1 MSSEDE
7 SKLKEKYGSFGTIT
21 SQLENVKL
29 SPDFFKKQSERNA
42 KRMKE
47 AKALRLSMQP
57 SWEHTQRVF
66 GRLKGE

>member
-1 MSSEDE
+1 MSSENG
-7 SKLKEKYGSFGTIT
+7 SRLKEKYGSFDTIT

-29 SPDFFKKQSERNA
+29 SPDFLQKQSERNA

>member
-1 MSSEDE
+1 MILQDI
-7 SKLKEKYGSFGTIT
+7 KVFNANNDTFT

-29 SPDFFKKQSERNA
+29 SPDFFKKQAERRA

>member
-47 AKALRLSMQP
+47 AKALRLSMP
-57 SWEHTQRVF
+57 SSSKYCGSVSP
-66 GRLKGE
+66 LIPS